1 MSPPYGRYRSRP
13 GGASIRPADTAD
25 GAPTCDRAPAG
36 RIMGFIRANTI
47 PILKE
52 HKRRPFSGR
61 LLCLG
66 APDVYFDYDALRRMA
81 ETVRVPLDGSVAVT
95 PANKPDFARRG
106 CISAD
111 TLFKSVGFDAIDA
124 LDCSA
129 FEGAAIVHDLNDPNL
144 PAHLCER
151 FDVIIDHGTIEHVFH
166 IPNALQ
172 NLFRML
178 KTGGRLIHS
187 SPTSNLVDHGFYMFS
202 PTFFHDFYT
211 TNRWEIDSI
220 YVVSMTPRQETEPF
234 FYTEY
239 EPGSFDRVSYGGL
252 GPGPYFTLSFLT
264 KTPDS
269 TGHLIPQQ
277 GFYRRKP
284 HWAPAGSE
292 PQPVA

>member
-1 MSPPYGRYRSRP
+1 
-13 GGASIRPADTAD
+13 
-25 GAPTCDRAPAG
+25 
-36 RIMGFIRANTI
+36 MGFVRANTI

-52 HKRRPFSGR
+52 HRRRPFTGS

-66 APDVYFDYDALRRMA
+66 QPDVYFDYESLRRMA
-81 ETVRVPLDGSVAVT
+81 MTAQVELDTSWPVRPSL
-95 PANKPDFARRG
+95 NQHFASLG
-106 CISAD
+106 YMSGD
-111 TLFKSVGFDAIDA
+111 TLFKTMGFETIQS
-124 LDCSA
+124 LDCSD
-129 FEGAAIVHDLNDPNL
+129 FEGAQIIHDLNRPEL
-144 PAHLCER
+144 PPELHEA

-202 PTFFHDFYT
+202 PTLFHDFYV
-211 TNRWEIDSI
+211 TNRWEINNI

-239 EPGSFDRVSYGGL
+239 EPGSFDSVSYGGL
-252 GPGPYFTLSFLT
+252 GAGMYFTLSFLT
-264 KTPDS
+264 KTPES

-277 GFYRRKP
+277 GVYKRDARWMPQRPPPAHDRTPPQLDASGGPGDSNRPIARLRR
-284 HWAPAGSE
+284 
-292 PQPVA
+292 